1 MTTATPR
8 PASTHEAPPQHLT
21 GRLRLILAVL
31 LVAQFMLAVDFSI
44 LNVALP
50 AIGDD
55 LGFTLG
61 GLQWIATAFALCA
74 AGFTLFFGRI
84 GDLIGRKRIFLGS
97 LALLGVASLAGG
109 LAPTPEILIVAR
121 IAQGLATVAATPAG
135 LALLTTSF
143 PEGALRQK
151 ALGLN
156 GALMSAGFTA
166 GAVLGGVL
174 TDLLSWRWAF
184 FINVPVALAVLLVAP
199 TVVAESRPAVRP
211 RIDLPGALSVT
222 LGLLGVVYGLTQAG
236 EHGWIH
242 PLATAGLL
250 AGAVLLGLFYLVERH
265 AVQPLVPLRVLR
277 KPTVAWGNL
286 LGLLAFVTETSLVYL
301 LTLYLQKTLGFTAL
315 AAGLAFGVLGL
326 GTVTG
331 GLLAPRVI
339 ARTSTVAVLVG
350 GGLLQTVSTAV
361 LLLLG
366 DTSAALGLLLSAT
379 FLGGVGNMLV
389 IVGFMVTATTGLP
402 DHEQGLATGFAS
414 MSQQVGITMGTPI
427 MSAIVTAATGSVVTG
442 AAILHGVSV
451 AIAVNA
457 VLVLLSVLAVA
468 LLSVSKSPAAAYGPT
483 GIRSNVVS
491 LGLTR
496 TALFDAPGGVVD
508 QLAQR
513 FRLTPDRAV
522 DHFVRAERR
531 LPTRRI
537 GTPDEVAGVLAHLLS
552 PLAAQVIGAEWAVD
566 SGALRQL

>member
-1 MTTATPR
+1 MTTTSLPSSAVQ
-8 PASTHEAPPQHLT
+8 APTRRLT
-21 GRLRLILAVL
+21 GRLRLTLAVL

-55 LGFTLG
+55 LGFSLS

-97 LALLGVASLAGG
+97 LALLGAASLAGG

-121 IAQGLATVAATPAG
+121 IAQGLATAAATPAG

-143 PEGALRQK
+143 PEGPLRQK

-174 TDLLSWRWAF
+174 TDVLSWRWAF

-199 TVVAESRPAVRP
+199 AVIAESRPAVRP
-211 RIDLPGALSVT
+211 RLDLPGALSVT

-236 EHGWIH
+236 EHGWTH
-242 PLATAGLL
+242 PLALAGLV
-250 AGAVLLGLFYLVERH
+250 AGVVLLGLFFLVERR
-265 AVQPLVPLRVLR
+265 AAQPLVPLNVLR

-286 LGLLAFVTETSLVYL
+286 IGLLAFVTETSLVYL

-315 AAGLAFGVLGL
+315 AAGLSFGVLGL
-326 GTVTG
+326 GTVAG
-331 GLLAPRVI
+331 GLLAPKVI

-350 GGLLQTVSTAV
+350 GGVLQAVSTAA

-366 DTSAALGLLLSAT
+366 DTSASMGLLLPAT

-389 IVGFMVTATTGLP
+389 IVGFMVTATTGP
-402 DHEQGLATGFAS
+402 PSREQGLATGLAS
-414 MSQQVGITMGTPI
+414 MSQQIGITMGTPI
-427 MSAIVTAATGSVVTG
+427 MSAIVTAATAGVATG
-442 AAILHGVSV
+442 AAVLHGVTV
-451 AIAVNA
+451 GIAVNA
-457 VLVLLSVLAVA
+457 ALVLLGVLLA
-468 LLSVSKSPAAAYGPT
+468 
-483 GIRSNVVS
+483 
-491 LGLTR
+491 
-496 TALFDAPGGVVD
+496 ALFLRG
-508 QLAQR
+508 
-513 FRLTPDRAV
+513 
-522 DHFVRAERR
+522 RR
-531 LPTRRI
+531 
-537 GTPDEVAGVLAHLLS
+537 
-552 PLAAQVIGAEWAVD
+552 GA
-566 SGALRQL
+566 